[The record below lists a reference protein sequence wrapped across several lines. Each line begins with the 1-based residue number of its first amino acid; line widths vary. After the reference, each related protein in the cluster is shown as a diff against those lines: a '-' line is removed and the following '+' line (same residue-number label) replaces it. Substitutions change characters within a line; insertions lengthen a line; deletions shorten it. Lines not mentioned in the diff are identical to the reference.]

1 MWVRNV
7 AHCLDHRFPDDEV
20 VRKTILR
27 EVKILRMLK
36 QDNIVNLKEAFR
48 RKGKLY
54 LVFEYAHSLSHSL
67 THSHTHL
74 YTFKHTSSTNHHPFL
89 GCVPVVSI

>member
-1 MWVRNV
+1 MRSQVVRSIV
-7 AHCLDHRFPDDEV
+7 FPAHIAVVSFIFSFFCADDEV

-54 LVFEYAHSLSHSL
+54 LVRGAVRSELCLCVGGRSAHRR
-67 THSHTHL
+67 
-74 YTFKHTSSTNHHPFL
+74 YTFCQSP
-89 GCVPVVSI
+89 GV